1 MATTTAPP
9 PSGRIEHAE
18 LRRFLY
24 ALRLQLWW
32 RDALAVAAASAAVGA
47 LIGAVALIWPTR
59 QQFLGDGTL
68 AAAWLMLAALA
79 VGLLVAAIRRPSVV
93 RAARVADRQ
102 LSTASRLSP
111 AAEVLEGGLGGRL
124 APAQLDDAWRMA
136 SAITPWHAFPQAW
149 RGFHISLP
157 A

>member
-9 PSGRIEHAE
+9 PSGRIEHVE
-18 LRRFLY
+18 LRSFLY

-47 LIGAVALIWPTR
+47 LIGAVALVWPTR
-59 QQFLGDGTL
+59 LQYLGDGTL

-79 VGLLVAAIRRPSVV
+79 IGLLVAAIRRPSVL

-102 LSTASRLSP
+102 LSTASRLAT
-111 AAEVLEGGLGGRL
+111 AAEVLEGSLGGTL
-124 APAQLDDAWRMA
+124 APAQLDDAWRLPR
-136 SAITPWHAFPQAW
+136 AIT
-149 RGFHISLP
+149 
-157 A
+157 